1 MCFVPTPDIV
11 LPRQNTSTLSSFCA
25 QMTGIG
31 PNGVFCQN
39 VVPQTACQFQCRMS
53 MSWADQNPGNRNGSK
68 FPAETWS
75 AITDRRF
82 LIWEDLTVRIPRQGG
97 NMLADVQLG
106 YFGCSCECRV
116 YITPKRETET
126 RKGSGQA
133 TDPEAR
139 R

>member
-1 MCFVPTPDIV
+1 M
-11 LPRQNTSTLSSFCA
+11 LP
-25 QMTGIG
+25 I
-31 PNGVFCQN
+31 P
-39 VVPQTACQFQCRMS
+39 
-53 MSWADQNPGNRNGSK
+53 WADQNPGNRNGSK

-133 TDPEAR
+133 TDPVAR

>member
-1 MCFVPTPDIV
+1 MAISEI
-11 LPRQNTSTLSSFCA
+11 LNFCH
-25 QMTGIG
+25 
-31 PNGVFCQN
+31 V
-39 VVPQTACQFQCRMS
+39 
-53 MSWADQNPGNRNGSK
+53 WADQNPGNRNGSK